1 VTRSISALLVCL
13 ALASAV
19 AACGGGGSG
28 AASTAKSTDTVV
40 TAGTGI
46 PAGCKK
52 VTDPGARDE
61 EANQK
66 RPTGKLS
73 GGTATVAMQTNCG
86 AFTITLDAQR
96 APLTAAS
103 FATLVKRGF
112 YDNLQFHRI
121 ATTPDGAPF
130 VIQGGDPLGTGLG
143 GPGYTIK
150 EKPPSDLKYTK
161 YTVAMARTATEPS
174 GTSGSQFFIVTA
186 PEAQLGPT
194 YALVGKVTSGQD
206 TVDRISKVPTNGN
219 EVPIVPV
226 VIQKAT
232 LGGATLS
239 SGSERRT
246 RATRRASRRGAP
258 PGRSG
263 RCRGRG
269 R

>member
-1 VTRSISALLVCL
+1 M
-13 ALASAV
+13 

-28 AASTAKSTDTVV
+28 GSSAASTAGSTGGVV
-40 TAGTGI
+40 TAGTDL

-52 VTDPGARDE
+52 VTDPGARGD

-66 RPTGKLS
+66 RPKGKLS

-86 AFTITLDAQR
+86 SFTIALDAEQ

-112 YDNLQFHRI
+112 YDDLQFHRI
-121 ATTPDGAPF
+121 ASTPDGQPF

-143 GPGYTIK
+143 GPGYTIE

-161 YTVAMARTATEPS
+161 YTVAMARTATEAS

-186 PEAQLGPT
+186 PEAELSPT
-194 YALVGKVTSGQD
+194 YALVGKVTDGQD
-206 TVDRISKVPTNGN
+206 TIDRIAKVPTNGN
-219 EVPIVPV
+219 EAPIVPV

-232 LGGATLS
+232 LSGATLS
-239 SGSERRT
+239 SGS
-246 RATRRASRRGAP
+246 
-258 PGRSG
+258 
-263 RCRGRG
+263 
-269 R
+269 